1 MNNIFSL
8 YRQPREAARL
18 MGGAALEYVIKA
30 WGVAGAANIVIGS
43 GETFGQK
50 VYEAASGIPVIIA
63 NTKRLWYALE
73 HQEEIR
79 RALTYM
85 HENMPSIEQVQELGA
100 KSQLVYN
107 RVSQVIANIELGLEQ
122 LAQTSLLRPR
132 ATFDHAAQA
141 QTHFTNAYTLAPDL
155 PQMKEMMVVLKTGG
169 DVLVRTYEFLQ
180 QVDYQRIYTTLNN
193 AADNLQGDEI
203 RMTVG
208 IMVATLALTYGLGT
222 IVGAR
227 TTRGVPGILFR
238 FRQDWGAKRFP
249 GWYRKNIRRV
259 LGDNLYNAARA
270 DVEEDLRARGK
281 LKD

>member
-8 YRQPREAARL
+8 YRQPREAGRL
-18 MGGAALEYVIKA
+18 TGGAVLEYLIKG

-50 VYEAASGIPVIIA
+50 TYEAASGIPGIIVNA
-63 NTKRLWYALE
+63 KRLWYALE

-79 RALTYM
+79 KALTYM
-85 HENMPSIEQVQELGA
+85 HQNMPAIEQVQELGE

-107 RVSQVIANIELGLEQ
+107 RISQVIANIDLGMAQ

-141 QTHFTNAYTLAPDL
+141 QTHFRNAYELAPDL
-155 PQMKEMMVVLKTGG
+155 PQVKQMLDVVKTGG
-169 DVLVRTYEFLQ
+169 DVLVRTYDFLQ
-180 QVDYQRIYTTLNN
+180 QVDYQRIYSTLNN
-193 AADNLQGDEI
+193 VADNLQGDEI
-203 RMTVG
+203 GMTVG
-208 IMVATLALTYGLGT
+208 IALAALILTYGLGT
-222 IVGAR
+222 VVGAR
-227 TTRGVPGILFR
+227 TTRGVPGILTR

-249 GWYRKNIRRV
+249 GWYKKNIRKV
-259 LGDNLYNAARA
+259 LGDNLYNAARE
-270 DVEEDLRARGK
+270 DVEEDLRAQGR